1 MATAATVTE
10 APADIISQRASIL
23 RQLKKN
29 LLKQRERLLEYL
41 DVLEHETE
49 NLDDGNLEK
58 LTNHVDMERAV
69 IREIRSFQKVI
80 VPLEKL
86 YQAAY
91 PDTEEE
97 IPALKRSLSDITQR
111 ILRRNR
117 ANCNLLKKEMA
128 RIESELSRIR
138 IPAKKK
144 NLFNLQ
150 EVSTIIDIST

>member
-1 MATAATVTE
+1 METAATVTE
-10 APADIISQRASIL
+10 APEDIISRRASIL

-29 LLKQRERLLEYL
+29 LIKQRERLLEYL

-49 NLDDGNLEK
+49 YLGDRNLEK
-58 LTNHVDMERAV
+58 LTSHVDMERAV

-80 VPLEKL
+80 IPLEKL

-97 IPALKRSLSDITQR
+97 IPALKRSLSDLTQR

-117 ANCNLLKKEMA
+117 ANCDLLKKEMA
-128 RIESELSRIR
+128 RIESELSGIR

-144 NLFNLQ
+144 NLFDLQ